1 MPASS
6 LRRRQEIEPIVV
18 GPNGGRIGLADLP
31 PANTSRWVIRR
42 KAEVVTA
49 VRAGLLTVEEAL
61 ARYGL
66 TGEEFESWRRAFARH
81 GMAGL
86 RTTQRAGRGLA

>member
-1 MPASS
+1 MSVS
-6 LRRRQEIEPIVV
+6 VSRRERCESAVV
-18 GPNGGRIGLADLP
+18 GPGGGRLDLADLP
-31 PANTSRWVIRR
+31 PANTRRWVIRR

-49 VRAGLLTVEEAL
+49 VRAGLLTLEEAL

-86 RTTQRAGRGLA
+86 RTTQRRV

>member
-1 MPASS
+1 MSASV
-6 LRRRQEIEPIVV
+6 RRQLDGEICEPEPI
-18 GPNGGRIGLADLP
+18 GARNGLASLP
-31 PANTSRWVIRR
+31 PANTRRWVIRR

-49 VRAGLLTVEEAL
+49 VRAGLLSLEEAL

-66 TGEEFESWRRAFARH
+66 SREEFESWRGAFARH

-86 RTTQRAGRGLA
+86 RTTQRVGRGLA

>member
-1 MPASS
+1 MPVSVS
-6 LRRRQEIEPIVV
+6 RQDRGETRIV
-18 GPNGGRIGLADLP
+18 GPDGGRIGLADLP
-31 PANTSRWVIRR
+31 PANTRRWVIRR

-49 VRAGLLTVEEAL
+49 VRAGLLTLEEAL

-66 TGEEFESWRRAFARH
+66 TGEEFESWCGAFARH

-86 RTTQRAGRGLA
+86 RTTQRGDRSFG

>member
-1 MPASS
+1 MTASA
-6 LRRRQEIEPIVV
+6 RRQPDGENSGADP
-18 GPNGGRIGLADLP
+18 GGGRNGLADLP
-31 PANTSRWVIRR
+31 PANTRRWVIRR

-49 VRAGLLTVEEAL
+49 VRAGLLSLEEAL

-66 TGEEFESWRRAFARH
+66 SREEFDAWRGAFARH

-86 RTTQRAGRGLA
+86 RTTQRGDRGC